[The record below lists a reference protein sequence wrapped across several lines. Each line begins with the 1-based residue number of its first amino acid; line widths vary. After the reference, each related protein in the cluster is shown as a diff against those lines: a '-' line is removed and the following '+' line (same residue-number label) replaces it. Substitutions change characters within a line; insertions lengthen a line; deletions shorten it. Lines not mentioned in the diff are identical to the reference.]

1 MEKKIKRISLALF
14 CIYILAV
21 VALCVIQTEEL
32 PELPK
37 YFLGIPFD
45 KIAHFIMFLPFVIL
59 GYTAFMPIEKGILR
73 KIAVLGI
80 FVVTGCVF
88 AFSTEKLQAM
98 TAYRSYEI
106 TDMAADA
113 SGLLFGFLITLVYI
127 VKTNK

>member
-1 MEKKIKRISLALF
+1 M
-14 CIYILAV
+14 
-21 VALCVIQTEEL
+21 IQTEEL

-80 FVVTGCVF
+80 FLVTGCVF

>member
-80 FVVTGCVF
+80 FLVTGCVF

>member
-1 MEKKIKRISLALF
+1 MEKRLKRLSLALF

-37 YFLGIPFD
+37 HFLGIPFD

-59 GYTAFMPIEKGILR
+59 GYTAFMPTEQSIWR

-80 FVVTGCVF
+80 FVITGCVF
-88 AFSTEKLQAM
+88 AFSTEKMQAM

-106 TDMAADA
+106 TDMVADG
-113 SGLLFGFLITLVYI
+113 SGLLFGCLITLAYI
-127 VKTNK
+127 VKTHK